1 MEKRN
6 YHIKRSP
13 EFYLEPEE
21 IFLDAQKDQRQ
32 KLEEPIKK
40 RNFVLF
46 YIFIGLIFTLF
57 IMRAVWL
64 QVIKGDFYQT
74 LAEKNRIRT
83 IPIFTPRGI
92 IYDKF
97 GKQLVYNIPSF
108 DLVVRPAELPK
119 KKEDLENL
127 INKISEILNRPPHL
141 STGSG
146 GRSADDFKKII
157 EKANPFSFEPLI
169 LATDIERDKV
179 LILKTE
185 IQNLPGVFLEEN
197 PKRQYVF
204 GPYLAHILGYV
215 GNLDKEDLKKHP
227 DYFLTEKI
235 GKSGLEL
242 QYQEILRGQ
251 PGKKEI
257 EVDTFGK
264 EKKIISSFEG
274 QPGKGLILSIDSDL
288 QNFLY
293 DELNKVLAREKLP
306 GAAAV
311 ALNPKNG
318 QILALVS
325 LPSFDNNLLTQG
337 LSQEDYLSLFA
348 NPSQPFFNRAISGQ
362 YPPGSTI
369 KPLIGAAALEEKII
383 KPNQKINDQ
392 GDLLV
397 VSQYNPKIVYRFSDW
412 KVHGLVD
419 IYQAI
424 AQSCNVFFYHLGG
437 GYGEFKGLG
446 PERLEKYLK
455 IFGLGELTGIDL
467 PNERKGFIPNEK
479 WKKETKKE
487 DWYIGDTYHLSI
499 GQGDITVT
507 PLQLS
512 LATAAI
518 ANGGILFQPQLV
530 DKIIDSEK
538 NVIKEIEPK
547 PIRKISDYISK
558 ENLKIIQEAM
568 RQTVT
573 AGSARLLQSLPVKVA
588 GKTGT
593 AQISGNKKPQA
604 WFTAFAPYE
613 NPTIVLTVLIE
624 EGGEGSA
631 VAVPVAKEVLKW
643 YFSR

>member
-1 MEKRN
+1 MEKHN
-6 YHIKRSP
+6 YHIKRPP

-46 YIFIGLIFTLF
+46 YVFIGLIFILF
-57 IMRAVWL
+57 LMRAAWL

-83 IPIFTPRGI
+83 VPIFTPRGI

-108 DLVVRPAELPK
+108 NLFVRVADLPK

-127 INKISEILNRPPHL
+127 INKISEILNRP
-141 STGSG
+141 SE
-146 GRSADDFKKII
+146 DFKKII
-157 EKANPFSFEPLI
+157 EKSNPFSSEPLV

-185 IQNLPGVFLEEN
+185 IQNLPGVSLEEN

-215 GNLDKEDLKKHP
+215 GNLDKEDLKEHP
-227 DYFLTEKI
+227 NYFLTEKI
-235 GKSGLEL
+235 GKSGLES

-251 PGKKEI
+251 PGEKEI
-257 EVDTFGK
+257 EVDTFSK
-264 EKKIISSFEG
+264 EKKTIASFEG
-274 QPGKGLILSIDSDL
+274 QAGKGLILSVDSDL

-293 DELNKVLAREKLP
+293 DQLNKVLAREKLS

-311 ALNPKNG
+311 ALNPQTG

-337 LSQEDYLSLFA
+337 LSQEDYLSLFE
-348 NPSQPFFNRAISGQ
+348 NPGQPFFNRAISGQ

-383 KPNQKINDQ
+383 KPNQRINDQ
-392 GDLLV
+392 GDLLI
-397 VSQYNPKIVYRFSDW
+397 SNQYNPQIVYRFSDW

-424 AQSCNVFFYHLGG
+424 AQSCNVFFYQLGG
-437 GYGEFKGLG
+437 GYGEFQGLG
-446 PERLEKYLK
+446 LERLEKYLK
-455 IFGLGELTGIDL
+455 LFGLGKLTGIDL
-467 PNERKGFIPNEK
+467 PSEKKGFIPNEN

-499 GQGDITVT
+499 GQGDITLT

-518 ANGGILFQPQLV
+518 ANGGIIFQPQIV

-547 PIRKISDYISK
+547 PIKIDKFISK

-573 AGSARLLQSLPVKVA
+573 AGSAQSLQSLPVKVA

-593 AQISGNKKPQA
+593 AQISGNKKPHA

-613 NPTIVLTVLIE
+613 NPTIVLTILIE
-624 EGGEGSA
+624 EGGEGST
-631 VAVPVAKEVLKW
+631 VAVPVAKEVLEW

>member
-1 MEKRN
+1 MEKHN
-6 YHIKRSP
+6 YHIKRPP

-46 YIFIGLIFTLF
+46 YVFIGLIFILF
-57 IMRAVWL
+57 LMRAAWL

-83 IPIFTPRGI
+83 VPIFTPRGI

-108 DLVVRPAELPK
+108 NLFVRVADLPK

-127 INKISEILNRPPHL
+127 INKISEILNRP
-141 STGSG
+141 SE
-146 GRSADDFKKII
+146 DFKKII
-157 EKANPFSFEPLI
+157 EKSNPFSSEPLV

-185 IQNLPGVFLEEN
+185 IQNLPGVSLEEN

-215 GNLDKEDLKKHP
+215 GNLDKEDLREHP
-227 DYFLTEKI
+227 NYFLTEKI
-235 GKSGLEL
+235 GKSGLES

-257 EVDTFGK
+257 EVDTFSK
-264 EKKIISSFEG
+264 EKKTIASFEG
-274 QPGKGLILSIDSDL
+274 QAGKGLILSVDSDL

-293 DELNKVLAREKLP
+293 DQLNKVLAREKLS
-306 GAAAV
+306 GAAGV
-311 ALNPKNG
+311 ALNPQTG

-337 LSQEDYLSLFA
+337 LSQEDYLSLFE
-348 NPSQPFFNRAISGQ
+348 NPGQPFFNRAISGQ

-383 KPNQKINDQ
+383 KPNQRINDQ
-392 GDLLV
+392 GDLLI
-397 VSQYNPKIVYRFSDW
+397 VSQYNPQIVYRFSDW
-412 KVHGLVD
+412 KVHGPVD

-437 GYGEFKGLG
+437 GYGEFHGLG
-446 PERLEKYLK
+446 LERLEKYLK
-455 IFGLGELTGIDL
+455 LFGLGKLTGIDL
-467 PNERKGFIPNEK
+467 PSEKKGFIPNEN

-499 GQGDITVT
+499 GQGDITLT

-518 ANGGILFQPQLV
+518 ANGGILFQPQIV

-538 NVIKEIEPK
+538 NVIKGIESK
-547 PIRKISDYISK
+547 SIKIDKFISK

-573 AGSARLLQSLPVKVA
+573 AGSAQSLQSLPVKVA

-593 AQISGNKKPQA
+593 AQISGNKKPHA

-613 NPTIVLTVLIE
+613 NPTIILTILIE
-624 EGGEGSA
+624 EGGEGSTK
-631 VAVPVAKEVLKW
+631 AVPVAKEVLEW

>member
-1 MEKRN
+1 MEKHN
-6 YHIKRSP
+6 YHIKRP
-13 EFYLEPEE
+13 AEFYLEPEE

-46 YIFIGLIFTLF
+46 YVFIGLIFILF
-57 IMRAVWL
+57 LMRAAWL

-83 IPIFTPRGI
+83 VPIFTPRGI

-108 DLVVRPAELPK
+108 NLFVRVADLPK

-127 INKISEILNRPPHL
+127 INKISEILNRP
-141 STGSG
+141 SE
-146 GRSADDFKKII
+146 DFKKII
-157 EKANPFSFEPLI
+157 EKSNPFSSEPLV

-185 IQNLPGVFLEEN
+185 IQNLPGVSLEEN

-215 GNLDKEDLKKHP
+215 GNLDKEDLREHP
-227 DYFLTEKI
+227 NYFLTEKI
-235 GKSGLEL
+235 GKSGLES

-257 EVDTFGK
+257 EVDTFSK
-264 EKKIISSFEG
+264 EKKTIASFEG
-274 QPGKGLILSIDSDL
+274 QAGKGLTLSVDSDL

-293 DELNKVLAREKLP
+293 DQLNKALAREKLS
-306 GAAAV
+306 GAAGV
-311 ALNPKNG
+311 ALNPQNG

-325 LPSFDNNLLTQG
+325 LPSFDNNLLVQG
-337 LSQEDYLSLFA
+337 LSQEDYLSLFE
-348 NPSQPFFNRAISGQ
+348 NPGQPFFNRAISGQ

-383 KPNQKINDQ
+383 KPNQRINDQ
-392 GDLLV
+392 GDLLIFN
-397 VSQYNPKIVYRFSDW
+397 QYNPQTVYRFSDW
-412 KVHGLVD
+412 KIHGPVD

-437 GYGEFKGLG
+437 GYGEFQGLG
-446 PERLEKYLK
+446 LERLEKYLK
-455 IFGLGELTGIDL
+455 LFGLGKLTGIDL
-467 PNERKGFIPNEK
+467 PSEKKGFIPNEN

-499 GQGDITVT
+499 GQGDITLT

-518 ANGGILFQPQLV
+518 ANGGILFQPQIV

-538 NVIKEIEPK
+538 NVIKEIESK
-547 PIRKISDYISK
+547 SIKIDKFISK

-573 AGSARLLQSLPVKVA
+573 AGSAQSLQSLPVKVA

-593 AQISGNKKPQA
+593 AQISGNKKPHA

-613 NPTIVLTVLIE
+613 NPTIILTILIE
-624 EGGEGSA
+624 EGGEGSTK
-631 VAVPVAKEVLKW
+631 AVPVAKEVLEW